1 MQDVMKNH
9 DLAVTAAGI
18 TIFELACIGVP
29 SIIVCSERFEI
40 KTAEIME
47 KNHFGINLG
56 FGKDV
61 SIKKI
66 SDEINDLILNYD
78 LRVKMNLNGKKLVDG
93 KGSKR
98 VVSVLE
104 DICRQK

>member
-1 MQDVMKNH
+1 ME
-9 DLAVTAAGI
+9 
-18 TIFELACIGVP
+18 ELAEMYPTRCPIWWARRGLV
-29 SIIVCSERFEI
+29 EI